1 MSNTYL
7 KLMDALKKLPQ
18 DYSCYFVD
26 PYDNDS
32 LAPVCS
38 IVEMQECITSLS
50 DVPEGLYAKT
60 NGKPMTAKELADTI
74 EVWAEEEVIKT
85 GYNTE
90 CIIIIIQDPEYEGVP
105 ISKHIKVSDEHKAIC
120 FVPDYDDKS
129 YQEAIGYPEEEE
141 D

>member
-26 PYDNDS
+26 PYDNNS
-32 LAPVCS
+32 LASVCS
-38 IVEMQECITSLS
+38 IVEMQECIASLS

-60 NGKPMTAKELADTI
+60 NGEPMTVKELADTI
-74 EVWAEEEVIKT
+74 KVWAEEEVIKA

-90 CIIIIIQDPEYEGVP
+90 CIIIIIQDLEYEGVP